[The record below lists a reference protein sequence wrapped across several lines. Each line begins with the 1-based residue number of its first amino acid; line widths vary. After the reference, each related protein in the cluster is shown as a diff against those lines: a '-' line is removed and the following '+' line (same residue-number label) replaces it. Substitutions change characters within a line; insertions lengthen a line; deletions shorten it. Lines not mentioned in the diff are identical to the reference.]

1 MPLECFE
8 DSRWRTLCWRVG
20 RARMSENVVRPEKRG
35 GAREEGRGQ
44 DICGGM
50 ATDGPPENVIQDQVR
65 SLLENEKVKLW
76 EPPYTAE
83 NKDAAPE
90 LKILGEKYAL
100 QLCIDLG
107 VVESVL
113 ESLRC
118 NSLQGLSAKKTFEDT
133 GLATIRIN
141 YTSHGKRKEK
151 TKLTTKLNISA
162 RDLRSEIAK
171 LTRMN
176 EEHVKLIMNSK
187 VLKMDR
193 SLAEQN
199 VKNNS
204 TIMVMQIS
212 VTEDE
217 AKQQETIFQEEMR
230 EQDKRK
236 AKISRT
242 RKGAELLAQHGE
254 NTDLSNVPYLEIA
267 DQKGR
272 PIPIPAV
279 EKKALLLAMTL
290 HEKGRAFMKKKD
302 YASALLYLLD
312 ADEEFGKC
320 GSELLNI
327 VDNHAVLQLEVVWC
341 YLQLEQLDCLRD
353 AEERLKRAQ
362 IRLNNC
368 YGEKLERLYNLK
380 GNTANEQVLYLRLKL
395 LQGVVLYHKGK
406 LDQTRSHLTEAETL
420 LGKLSVDDKKV
431 VQLMSLGFTAQEARL
446 GLRACNDDID
456 FAASHIYQRRE
467 EKAEIRRKEKA
478 ERKRKK
484 QEAVNSLVAMG
495 YSEKAAAKA
504 FRSANNNL
512 DRAIEILK
520 YSPEPAYLDE
530 EAGPSNR
537 VEISEETIN
546 QVAFLG
552 FDHSAAEIALR
563 RFNGNI
569 ERAVQALMDHGGYLP
584 SSLLN
589 SPPSSSS
596 SPEDME
602 VEEESSEEKQ
612 REREIVEEVL
622 ADIPEHEEDYLDM
635 TLEEE
640 REVII
645 KYKTWL
651 QGSQQST

>member
-1 MPLECFE
+1 
-8 DSRWRTLCWRVG
+8 
-20 RARMSENVVRPEKRG
+20 
-35 GAREEGRGQ
+35 
-44 DICGGM
+44 M
-50 ATDGPPENVIQDQVR
+50 ATDGPPENVVQDQVR
-65 SLLENEKVKLW
+65 SLLESEKVKLW

-83 NKDAAPE
+83 NKSASPE

-107 VVESVL
+107 MVENVL

-141 YTSHGKRKEK
+141 YTSHAKRKEK

-162 RDLRSEIAK
+162 KDLRTEIAK
-171 LTRMN
+171 LTGMN

-199 VKNNS
+199 IKNNS
-204 TIMVMQIS
+204 IIMVMQITL
-212 VTEDE
+212 TEEE
-217 AKQQETIFQEEMR
+217 AKEQETVFQEEMR
-230 EQDKRK
+230 EQDERK

-242 RKGAELLAQHGE
+242 RKGAEILAQHGE

-362 IRLNNC
+362 TRLNNC
-368 YGEKLERLYNLK
+368 YGENLERLYNLK

-406 LDQTRSHLTEAETL
+406 LDQTKNHLNEAEML

-446 GLRACNDDID
+446 GLRACNNDID

-484 QEAVNSLVAMG
+484 QEAVNSLMALG

-512 DRAIEILK
+512 DRAIELLK
-520 YSPEPAYLDE
+520 RSPEPAYLDEE

-569 ERAVQALMDHGGYLP
+569 ERAVQALIDHGGYLP

-596 SPEDME
+596 PEDME
-602 VEEESSEEKQ
+602 VGESSEEKQ

-635 TLEEE
+635 PLEEE

-651 QGSQQST
+651 RGSQNLPRN

>member
-1 MPLECFE
+1 MMHSKVKANFHLNSIF
-8 DSRWRTLCWRVG
+8 W
-20 RARMSENVVRPEKRG
+20 AKNVDELKAILKTKQSFFPKPAAKGKTCTEASFLVFHILVKHKKSF
-35 GAREEGRGQ
+35 
-44 DICGGM
+44 
-50 ATDGPPENVIQDQVR
+50 TDGEVIHEAVTVPTGCLLKDFKNKGK
-65 SLLENEKVKLW
+65 SL
-76 EPPYTAE
+76 
-83 NKDAAPE
+83 
-90 LKILGEKYAL
+90 
-100 QLCIDLG
+100 
-107 VVESVL
+107 
-113 ESLRC
+113 
-118 NSLQGLSAKKTFEDT
+118 
-133 GLATIRIN
+133 
-141 YTSHGKRKEK
+141 H
-151 TKLTTKLNISA
+151 
-162 RDLRSEIAK
+162 
-171 LTRMN
+171 
-176 EEHVKLIMNSK
+176 
-187 VLKMDR
+187 
-193 SLAEQN
+193 
-199 VKNNS
+199 
-204 TIMVMQIS
+204 
-212 VTEDE
+212 
-217 AKQQETIFQEEMR
+217 
-230 EQDKRK
+230 
-236 AKISRT
+236 SR
-242 RKGAELLAQHGE
+242 
-254 NTDLSNVPYLEIA
+254 
-267 DQKGR
+267 
-272 PIPIPAV
+272 
-279 EKKALLLAMTL
+279 
-290 HEKGRAFMKKKD
+290 
-302 YASALLYLLD
+302 
-312 ADEEFGKC
+312 KC

-327 VDNHAVLQLEVVWC
+327 VDNYAVLQLEIVWC

-362 IRLNNC
+362 TRLNKC
-368 YGEKLERLYNLK
+368 YGENLERLYNLK
-380 GNTANEQVLYLRLKL
+380 GNTANEQVLYLRLRL

-406 LDQTRSHLTEAETL
+406 LDQTKNHLNEAETL

-456 FAASHIYQRRE
+456 FAASHIYHRRE

-512 DRAIEILK
+512 ERAIEILQHSTEQV
-520 YSPEPAYLDE
+520 YMDDE

-537 VEISEETIN
+537 IEISEETIN

-569 ERAVQALMDHGGYLP
+569 ERAVQALIDHGGYLP

-589 SPPSSSS
+589 SPPSST
-596 SPEDME
+596 SPEDMD
-602 VEEESSEEKQ
+602 VEADPSEEKQ

-651 QGSQQST
+651 QGSHQSTL

>member
-1 MPLECFE
+1 KKKEE
-8 DSRWRTLCWRVG
+8 
-20 RARMSENVVRPEKRG
+20 EVVVST
-35 GAREEGRGQ
+35 
-44 DICGGM
+44 M
-50 ATDGPPENVIQDQVR
+50 ATDGPPENVVQDQVR

-76 EPPYTAE
+76 EPPYTTE
-83 NKDAAPE
+83 NKSASPE
-90 LKILGEKYAL
+90 LKILGEKYAS
-100 QLCIDLG
+100 QLCIDLCM
-107 VVESVL
+107 VENVL

-141 YTSHGKRKEK
+141 YTSQAKRKEK
-151 TKLTTKLNISA
+151 AKLTTKLNISA
-162 RDLRSEIAK
+162 KDLRAEIAK
-171 LTRMN
+171 VTGMN

-204 TIMVMQIS
+204 MIMVMQITL
-212 VTEDE
+212 TEE
-217 AKQQETIFQEEMR
+217 QAKEQETIFQVEMK
-230 EQDKRK
+230 EQDERK

-242 RKGAELLAQHGE
+242 RKGAEILAQHGE

-353 AEERLKRAQ
+353 AEERLRRAQ
-362 IRLNNC
+362 TRLNNC
-368 YGEKLERLYNLK
+368 YGENLERLYNLK

-406 LDQTRSHLTEAETL
+406 LDQTKNHLNEAEML

-446 GLRACNDDID
+446 SLRACSDDID

-484 QEAVNSLVAMG
+484 EEAVNSLVAMG
-495 YSEKAAAKA
+495 YSERAASKA

-520 YSPEPAYLDE
+520 RSPQPTYLDDE

-569 ERAVQALMDHGGYLP
+569 ERAVQALIAHGGYLP

-596 SPEDME
+596 PEDME
-602 VEEESSEEKQ
+602 VEDSSEERQ

-651 QGSQQST
+651 QGPQQSTS

>member
-1 MPLECFE
+1 M
-8 DSRWRTLCWRVG
+8 
-20 RARMSENVVRPEKRG
+20 M
-35 GAREEGRGQ
+35 
-44 DICGGM
+44 
-50 ATDGPPENVIQDQVR
+50 DGPPENVVQDQVR
-65 SLLENEKVKLW
+65 SLLENEKVRLW
-76 EPPYTAE
+76 QPPYTAD

-90 LKILGEKYAL
+90 LKILAEKYAL
-100 QLCIDLG
+100 QLCIELG
-107 VVESVL
+107 MVESVL

-118 NSLQGLSAKKTFEDT
+118 NSLQGLNAKKTFEDT

-151 TKLTTKLNISA
+151 TKLTTKLNTSA
-162 RDLRSEIAK
+162 GNLRAEIAK
-171 LTRMN
+171 LTGMN
-176 EEHVKLIMNSK
+176 EGHVKLIMNSK

-193 SLAEQN
+193 LLAEQN

-204 TIMVMQIS
+204 TIMVMQIT
-212 VTEDE
+212 VTEEE
-217 AKQQETIFQEEMR
+217 AKEQETMFQEEMR
-230 EQDKRK
+230 EQDERK

-242 RKGAELLAQHGE
+242 RKGAELLARHGE

-362 IRLNNC
+362 TRLNNC
-368 YGEKLERLYNLK
+368 YGENLERLYNLK
-380 GNTANEQVLYLRLKL
+380 GNTANEQVLYMRLKL

-406 LDQTRSHLTEAETL
+406 LDQTKNHLNEAEML
-420 LGKLSVDDKKV
+420 LGKLSVDDTKV
-431 VQLMSLGFTAQEARL
+431 VQLMSVGFTAQEARL
-446 GLRACNDDID
+446 GLRACDDNID
-456 FAASHIYQRRE
+456 LAASHIYQRRE
-467 EKAEIRRKEKA
+467 EKAEIRRKERV
-478 ERKRKK
+478 ERKKKK
-484 QEAVNSLVAMG
+484 QEAVNSLMAMG

-504 FRSANNNL
+504 FRFANNNL
-512 DRAIEILK
+512 GRAIEILK
-520 YSPEPAYLDE
+520 HSPEPAYLDDE
-530 EAGPSNR
+530 EAGPSSR
-537 VEISEETIN
+537 VQVSEETIN

-552 FDHSAAEIALR
+552 FDHSAAEIALQ

-569 ERAVQALMDHGGYLP
+569 ERAVQALMDHGGFLP
-584 SSLLN
+584 SSLRN
-589 SPPSSSS
+589 SPLSSS

-602 VEEESSEEKQ
+602 VEEEFSEEK
-612 REREIVEEVL
+612 RKEREIVEEVL

-651 QGSQQST
+651 QRSQQSTS

>member
-1 MPLECFE
+1 MT
-8 DSRWRTLCWRVG
+8 S
-20 RARMSENVVRPEKRG
+20 
-35 GAREEGRGQ
+35 
-44 DICGGM
+44 
-50 ATDGPPENVIQDQVR
+50 DGPPENVVQDQVR
-65 SLLENEKVKLW
+65 SLLENEMIRLW
-76 EPPYTAE
+76 EPPYTTE
-83 NKDAAPE
+83 NKDATPE
-90 LKILGEKYAL
+90 LKILAEKYAL
-100 QLCIDLG
+100 QLCIDLRN
-107 VVESVL
+107 VESIL

-118 NSLQGLSAKKTFEDT
+118 TSLQGLSAKKTFEDT
-133 GLATIRIN
+133 GLATIRIT
-141 YTSHGKRKEK
+141 YTSNGKRKEK
-151 TKLTTKLNISA
+151 TRLTTKLNISA
-162 RDLRSEIAK
+162 GDLRAEIAQ
-171 LTRMN
+171 LTGMN
-176 EEHVKLIMNSK
+176 EGHVKLIMNSK

-204 TIMVMQIS
+204 LIMVMQIT
-212 VTEDE
+212 VTEEE
-217 AKQQETIFQEEMR
+217 AKEQEMVFQEEMK
-230 EQDKRK
+230 EQDECK

-242 RKGAELLAQHGE
+242 RKGAEILAQHGE
-254 NTDLSNVPYLEIA
+254 NSNVPYLEIA

-272 PIPIPAV
+272 PIPIPAE

-290 HEKGRAFMKKKD
+290 HEKGRAFMKKRD

-320 GSELLNI
+320 GSELLNT

-341 YLQLEQLDCLRD
+341 FLQLEQLDCLRD
-353 AEERLKRAQ
+353 AEERLRRAQ
-362 IRLNNC
+362 TRLNNC
-368 YGEKLERLYNLK
+368 YGENLERLYNLK
-380 GNTANEQVLYLRLKL
+380 GSTANEQVLYLRLKL

-406 LDQTRSHLTEAETL
+406 LQQARKHLNEAEIL
-420 LGKLSVDDKKV
+420 LGKLCVDDKKV

-446 GLRACNDDID
+446 GLRACDDDIN

-467 EKAEIRRKEKA
+467 EKAEIRRKERA

-484 QEAVNSLVAMG
+484 QEAINSLVALG

-512 DRAIEILK
+512 EHAIEILQ
-520 YSPEPAYLDE
+520 YSPEPFYQDD
-530 EAGPSNR
+530 EAGPSTR
-537 VEISEETIN
+537 IEISDEAIN

-552 FDHSAAEIALR
+552 FDPSAAEVALR

-569 ERAVQALMDHGGYLP
+569 ERAVQALMDHSGYLP
-584 SSLLN
+584 SSLVN
-589 SPPSSSS
+589 SPPSSS

-602 VEEESSEEKQ
+602 VEEPSEEK
-612 REREIVEEVL
+612 RKEREIVEEVL

-640 REVII
+640 KEVVI

-651 QGSQQST
+651 QGSQQSTS

>member
-1 MPLECFE
+1 
-8 DSRWRTLCWRVG
+8 
-20 RARMSENVVRPEKRG
+20 
-35 GAREEGRGQ
+35 
-44 DICGGM
+44 M
-50 ATDGPPENVIQDQVR
+50 ATDGPPENVVQDQVR

-83 NKDAAPE
+83 NKDASPE

-100 QLCIDLG
+100 QLCIDSSM
-107 VVESVL
+107 VENVL
-113 ESLRC
+113 ENLRC
-118 NSLQGLSAKKTFEDT
+118 NSLQGLNAKKTFEDT

-141 YTSHGKRKEK
+141 YTSHTKRKEK

-162 RDLRSEIAK
+162 KDLRAEIAK
-171 LTRMN
+171 LTGMN
-176 EEHVKLIMNSK
+176 EQHVKLIMNSK

-204 TIMVMQIS
+204 LIMVMQITL
-212 VTEDE
+212 TEEE
-217 AKQQETIFQEEMR
+217 AKEQEINCQEEMK
-230 EQDKRK
+230 EQDERK

-242 RKGAELLAQHGE
+242 RKGAEILAQHGE

-272 PIPIPAV
+272 PIPIPAA

-312 ADEEFGKC
+312 SDEEFGKC

-327 VDNHAVLQLEVVWC
+327 VDNHAVLQLEIVWC

-362 IRLNNC
+362 TRLNNC
-368 YGEKLERLYNLK
+368 YGENLERLYNLK
-380 GNTANEQVLYLRLKL
+380 
-395 LQGVVLYHKGK
+395 
-406 LDQTRSHLTEAETL
+406 AETL
-420 LGKLSVDDKKV
+420 LGKLSVDDTKV
-431 VQLMSLGFTAQEARL
+431 MQLMCLGFTAQEARL
-446 GLRACNDDID
+446 GLRACNDDIEA
-456 FAASHIYQRRE
+456 AASHIYHRRE

-512 DRAIEILK
+512 ERAIEILQRT
-520 YSPEPAYLDE
+520 PEQVYLDDE

-537 VEISEETIN
+537 IEVSEETIN

-569 ERAVQALMDHGGYLP
+569 ERAVQALIDHGGYLP

-589 SPPSSSS
+589 SPPSST
-596 SPEDME
+596 SPEDMD
-602 VEEESSEEKQ
+602 VEEESSEKKQ
-612 REREIVEEVL
+612 KEREIVEEVL

-651 QGSQQST
+651 QRSHPSTL

>member
-1 MPLECFE
+1 M
-8 DSRWRTLCWRVG
+8 T
-20 RARMSENVVRPEKRG
+20 
-35 GAREEGRGQ
+35 
-44 DICGGM
+44 
-50 ATDGPPENVIQDQVR
+50 TDGPPENVVQDQVR
-65 SLLENEKVKLW
+65 SQLENEKVKLW

-83 NKDAAPE
+83 NKEAGSE
-90 LKILGEKYAL
+90 LKVLAEKYAL
-100 QLCIDLG
+100 RLGIDLG
-107 VVESVL
+107 MVVNIL

-118 NSLQGLSAKKTFEDT
+118 NSLQGLSAKKTFENT

-151 TKLTTKLNISA
+151 TKLTTKLNASA
-162 RDLRSEIAK
+162 RDLRAEIAK
-171 LTRMN
+171 LTGMN
-176 EEHVKLIMNSK
+176 EGHVKLIMNSK
-187 VLKMDR
+187 ILKMDR

-199 VKNNS
+199 VRNNS
-204 TIMVMQIS
+204 IIMVMQIT
-212 VTEDE
+212 VTEE
-217 AKQQETIFQEEMR
+217 QAKEQETVFQEEMR
-230 EQDKRK
+230 EHDERK

-341 YLQLEQLDCLRD
+341 YLHLEQLDCLRD

-362 IRLNNC
+362 TRLNNC
-368 YGEKLERLYNLK
+368 YGENLERLYNLK

-395 LQGVVLYHKGK
+395 LQGVVLFHKGK
-406 LDQTRSHLTEAETL
+406 LDQTKKHLNEAEML
-420 LGKLSVDDKKV
+420 LRKLSVDDKKV
-431 VQLMSLGFTAQEARL
+431 VELMSLGFTAQEARL
-446 GLRACNDDID
+446 GLRACDDDID

-484 QEAVNSLVAMG
+484 EEAVNSLVAMG
-495 YSEKAAAKA
+495 YSEKAAVKA
-504 FRSANNNL
+504 FRSANNHL
-512 DRAIEILK
+512 DRAIEILQ
-520 YSPEPAYLDE
+520 YSSEPSYLEDE
-530 EAGPSNR
+530 EPGPSNR
-537 VEISEETIN
+537 VQISEETIN

-596 SPEDME
+596 PEDME
-602 VEEESSEEKQ
+602 VEEFSEEKQ
-612 REREIVEEVL
+612 KEREIVEEVL

-651 QGSQQST
+651 QGSQQSTS

>member
-1 MPLECFE
+1 MT
-8 DSRWRTLCWRVG
+8 S
-20 RARMSENVVRPEKRG
+20 
-35 GAREEGRGQ
+35 
-44 DICGGM
+44 
-50 ATDGPPENVIQDQVR
+50 DGPPENVVQDQVR
-65 SLLENEKVKLW
+65 SLLENEMIRLW
-76 EPPYTAE
+76 EPPYTTE
-83 NKDAAPE
+83 NKDATPE
-90 LKILGEKYAL
+90 LKILAEKYAL
-100 QLCIDLG
+100 QLCIDLRN
-107 VVESVL
+107 VESVL

-118 NSLQGLSAKKTFEDT
+118 TSLQGLCAKKTFEDT

-141 YTSHGKRKEK
+141 YTNNGKRKEK
-151 TKLTTKLNISA
+151 TRLTTKLNISA
-162 RDLRSEIAK
+162 GALRAEIAQ
-171 LTRMN
+171 LTGMN

-193 SLAEQN
+193 SLAEQS

-204 TIMVMQIS
+204 LIMVMQIT
-212 VTEDE
+212 VTEEE
-217 AKQQETIFQEEMR
+217 AKEQEMVFQEEMK
-230 EQDKRK
+230 EQDECK

-242 RKGAELLAQHGE
+242 RKGAEILAQHGE
-254 NTDLSNVPYLEIA
+254 NSNVPYLEIA

-290 HEKGRAFMKKKD
+290 HEKGRAFMKKRD

-320 GSELLNI
+320 GSELLNT

-341 YLQLEQLDCLRD
+341 FLQLEQLDCLRD
-353 AEERLKRAQ
+353 AEERLRRAQ
-362 IRLNNC
+362 TRLNNC
-368 YGEKLERLYNLK
+368 YGENLERLYNLK
-380 GNTANEQVLYLRLKL
+380 GSTANEQVLYLRLKL

-406 LDQTRSHLTEAETL
+406 LQQARKHLNEAEIL

-446 GLRACNDDID
+446 GLRACDDDIN

-467 EKAEIRRKEKA
+467 EKAEIRRKERA

-484 QEAVNSLVAMG
+484 QEAINSLVAMG
-495 YSEKAAAKA
+495 YLEKAAAKA

-512 DRAIEILK
+512 ERAIEILQ
-520 YSPEPAYLDE
+520 YSSELFYQDN
-530 EAGPSNR
+530 EAGPSTR
-537 VEISEETIN
+537 IEISEETIN
-546 QVAFLG
+546 QVSFLG
-552 FDHSAAEIALR
+552 FDPSAAEVALR

-569 ERAVQALMDHGGYLP
+569 ERAVQALMDHGGFLP

-596 SPEDME
+596 PEDMD
-602 VEEESSEEKQ
+602 VEEPSEEK
-612 REREIVEEVL
+612 RKEREIVEEVL

-640 REVII
+640 REVVI

-651 QGSQQST
+651 QGSQQSTS